1 MKKKSNKYNFH
12 LRVENEVVNY
22 MKDRVKKESTTI
34 TDFINDAIKS
44 ALTKDADMN
53 TISNIVGIKKCNND
67 KVTRLDGPVTFKKT
81 RLKTKGMI

>member
-34 TDFINDAIKS
+34 TDFINSAIKS
-44 ALTKDADMN
+44 ALIKDADMN

-81 RLKTKGMI
+81 KLKTKG

>member
-1 MKKKSNKYNFH
+1 MKRKRNMYSFH
-12 LRVENEVVNY
+12 LRVENDVVNY
-22 MKDRVKKESTTI
+22 MKDRVKKDSTTL

-44 ALTKDADMN
+44 ALTKGADMN

-81 RLKTKGMI
+81 KLKTKG

>member
-1 MKKKSNKYNFH
+1 MKRKKNMCSFNLK
-12 LRVENEVVNY
+12 VENKVVNY
-22 MKDRVKKESTTI
+22 MRDRVKKESTTI

-53 TISNIVGIKKCNND
+53 TISNIVGIKKCYND